1 MTAILFQREQKRGHL
16 SEQRKEKN
24 SSGRSGSKSYH
35 CLSVLVSSVREV
47 LTYAWLSD
55 TRHGY
60 TYTRNAHL
68 ARGAMSHHMQF
79 GGVLIGVLA
88 PLLVIL
94 GHAGGFSYEDLPAV
108 AMDYKVHIDAGKEDC
123 YFQYVNPGATFYV
136 SFQVLRG
143 GDGKAGF
150 AVRNPQGII
159 VHPYEWRPNADYQD
173 QSVNGGYY
181 SVCIDNQFSRF
192 AAKLVNLYITVI
204 RYDQW
209 QKYTKELEEL
219 NLSVENFTST
229 IVNVERNIN
238 EMLQFQH
245 LSRSRE
251 ARDLNLLLDNNSY
264 VQTWSIA
271 QVLVITLT
279 TMVQVFFVRK
289 LFNVKPSG
297 HSKTRI

>member
-1 MTAILFQREQKRGHL
+1 
-16 SEQRKEKN
+16 
-24 SSGRSGSKSYH
+24 
-35 CLSVLVSSVREV
+35 
-47 LTYAWLSD
+47 
-55 TRHGY
+55 
-60 TYTRNAHL
+60 
-68 ARGAMSHHMQF
+68 MSHFVQLSSSLF
-79 GGVLIGVLA
+79 CAFLLA
-88 PLLVIL
+88 VPVA
-94 GHAGGFSYEDLPAV
+94 HGFSYEDLPAV

-150 AVRNPQGII
+150 AVRNPGG
-159 VHPYEWRPNADYQD
+159 VLVYPYQWRSNADYQD
-173 QSVNGGYY
+173 TSINGGYY

-209 QKYTKELEEL
+209 QKYSKELEEL
-219 NLSVENFTST
+219 NLSVENFTNT

-238 EMLQFQH
+238 EMLQTQH

-271 QVLVITLT
+271 QVLVITAT
-279 TMVQVFFVRK
+279 TLIQAFFVRK
-289 LFNVKPSG
+289 LFDVKPG